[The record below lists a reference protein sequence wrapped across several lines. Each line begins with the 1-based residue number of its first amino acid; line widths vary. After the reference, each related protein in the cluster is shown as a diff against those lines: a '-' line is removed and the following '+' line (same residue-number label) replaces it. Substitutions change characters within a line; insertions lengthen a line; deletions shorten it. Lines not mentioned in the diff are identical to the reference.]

1 MLVLSRRQDE
11 SLLIAGNIR
20 VTILKSRGREVR
32 LGIEAPSEIP
42 ILRAELVRGKALAED
57 CPPELPL
64 NDRPAPGAKC
74 SP

>member
-20 VTILKSRGREVR
+20 VTVLRSRGRDIR

-42 ILRAELVRGKALAED
+42 VLRAELVKTPPLAGD
-57 CPPELPL
+57 CPPGLPL
-64 NDRPAPGAKC
+64 GEQHGPISK
-74 SP
+74 SPP